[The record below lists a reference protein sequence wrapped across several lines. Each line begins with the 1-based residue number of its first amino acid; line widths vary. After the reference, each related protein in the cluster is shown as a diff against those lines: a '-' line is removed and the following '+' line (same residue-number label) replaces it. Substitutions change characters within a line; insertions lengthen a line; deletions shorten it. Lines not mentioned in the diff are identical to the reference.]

1 MTGVLDHSQIELKVP
16 WFKDKQPSSE
26 EIVVWIWEQLEP
38 NIAEGKLYKIRLVET
53 HSIYTDYYGPNE
65 KNVFKRGKL
74 YIVLVG
80 FSLF

>member
-1 MTGVLDHSQIELKVP
+1 MTGVLDHLKIELKVP

-53 HSIYTDYYGPNE
+53 SFNLHRLLWSWSI
-65 KNVFKRGKL
+65 K
-74 YIVLVG
+74 
-80 FSLF
+80 